1 MLQGDYINEWAIT
14 LISNVA
20 LMNGMAG
27 MDWYESK
34 SVLYHLRDFS
44 KDRPMIMAYSEGSRK
59 FFRPIS
65 MPTTQAAQKWL
76 RYFSYPQKYPHLY
89 QSCVR
94 FNMMKLRSLAPA
106 LPNAALKPPP
116 LRSKEEQIVYQNY
129 TNAFQ
134 KWKNEV
140 WNETL
145 DDEGFCVG
153 RDLVWDV
160 DDVYDDSDALIA
172 SCQIAEHL
180 KNKYGVEKVEIDYSG
195 SKGFHVV
202 VAWEEAKKVLNMT
215 EKDLTP
221 LQTCA
226 KRTWGLVKKVFREAT
241 GEDFREADL
250 SPMRR
255 QGIRRCPFSVHPK
268 THRVC
273 YPLESRHV
281 LKNGKVDFNPK
292 RFHYKVCQFPKTP
305 LNYIVPNALEWT
317 GEYLKAAEAFKKENP
332 QTKLFSM

>member
-1 MLQGDYINEWAIT
+1 MAGQLYEEWGT
-14 LISNVA
+14 KLISNMA
-20 LMNGMAG
+20 LICSMAG

-34 SVLYHLRDFS
+34 SVLYHLRDYS
-44 KDRPMIMAYSEGSRK
+44 KERPIIMAYSEGSKK

-65 MPTTQAAQKWL
+65 TPTTQAAQKWL
-76 RYFSYPQKYPHLY
+76 RYFSYPQKYPHIY
-89 QSCVR
+89 QSCIR

-116 LRSKEEQIVYQNY
+116 LRSKDEQTIYQNY
-129 TNAFQ
+129 MNSFQ
-134 KWKNEV
+134 KWKTEV

-145 DDEGFCVG
+145 DDEGFCIG

-180 KNKYGVEKVEIDYSG
+180 KKKYGVKKVEIDYSG

-202 VAWEEAKKVLNMT
+202 VTWDEAKKVLNMT
-215 EKDLTP
+215 DNDLSP

-226 KRTWGLVKKVFREAT
+226 KRTWSVVKKIFREAT
-241 GEDFREADL
+241 GEEFREADL

-273 YPLESRHV
+273 YPLARNHV
-281 LKNGKVDFNPK
+281 LKEGNPNFNPK
-292 RFHYKVCQFPKTP
+292 RFHYKVCKFPKTP
-305 LNYIVPNALEWT
+305 FNYEIPNALEWT
-317 GEYLKAAEAFKKENP
+317 GDYLEAAAAFKKENP
-332 QTKLFSM
+332 QATLFTM

>member
-1 MLQGDYINEWAIT
+1 MPLPI
-14 LISNVA
+14 
-20 LMNGMAG
+20 GMAG

-34 SVLYHLRDFS
+34 SVLYHLRDYS
-44 KDRPMIMAYSEGSRK
+44 KERPLIMAYSEGSRK

-116 LRSKEEQIVYQNY
+116 LRSKDEQAIYQNY

-145 DDEGFCVG
+145 DDEGFCIG

-160 DDVYDDSDALIA
+160 DDVYEDSDALIA

-180 KNKYGVEKVEIDYSG
+180 KENYGVQNVEIDYSG

-202 VAWEEAKKVLNMT
+202 VAWDEAKKVLNMT

-241 GEDFREADL
+241 GEEFREADL

-273 YPLESRHV
+273 YPLARRHV
-281 LKNGKVDFNPK
+281 LKDGKVDFNPK

-305 LNYIVPNALEWT
+305 FNYTVPNALEWT
-317 GEYLKAAEAFKKENP
+317 ADYLKAAEAFKKENP